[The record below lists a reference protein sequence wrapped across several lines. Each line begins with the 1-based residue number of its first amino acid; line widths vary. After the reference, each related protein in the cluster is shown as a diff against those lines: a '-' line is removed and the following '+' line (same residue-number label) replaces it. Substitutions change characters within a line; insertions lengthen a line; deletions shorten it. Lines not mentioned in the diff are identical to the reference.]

1 MAKDSSSF
9 TSNLVLRARSS
20 ISSIV
25 AVLVAFG
32 IGAIVIILLQ
42 KNPISAYFALFS
54 SALGT
59 NYGLGQTINL
69 GGVLLIAGLSAIIAY
84 KSGIWTCGIDGQLI
98 LGALASMAIVL
109 QFQHFG
115 FVASVLAIAGAM
127 GAGALFALIP
137 ALLKAKLSTNEIVTT
152 LLMNY
157 IALLIVDYAVTGPMR
172 NPGASYPTTYLVP
185 SALRL
190 PTIPS
195 STINICLLIASVL
208 SVVTFFIVVKT
219 KLGFEMR
226 MMGSNLKAAK
236 YAGVDIP
243 RRTLLFFLIS
253 GMLAGLAGSMLALGI
268 SYSAYSGIDENFGF
282 LGIGI
287 AMIAQLNPIAVIP
300 TAIFVSVLH
309 VGADGMQAATGV
321 PSNIAEVIVGL
332 MIMVILIKPVLDKFI
347 YKRSGA

>member
-1 MAKDSSSF
+1 
-9 TSNLVLRARSS
+9 
-20 ISSIV
+20 V
-25 AVLVAFG
+25 AVAFG
-32 IGAIVIILLQ
+32 IGAIVIALLQ
-42 KNPISAYFALFS
+42 KNPLSAYYALFS

-59 NYGLGQTINL
+59 SYGLGQTINL
-69 GGVLLIAGLSAIIAY
+69 GGVLLIAGLSAVVAY
-84 KSGIWTCGIDGQLI
+84 KSGIYTCGIDGQLI

-115 FVASVLAIAGAM
+115 FVASVLAIIGAM
-127 GAGALFALIP
+127 AAGALFALIP

-157 IALLIVDYAVTGPMR
+157 IALLIVNYAVTGPMR

-185 SALRL
+185 LASRL
-190 PTIPS
+190 PTVPL
-195 STINICLLIASVL
+195 STINICILIAVIL
-208 SVVTFFIVVKT
+208 SVATLFLVVKT

-226 MMGSNLKAAK
+226 IMGSNLKAAR
-236 YAGVDIP
+236 YAGINIP
-243 RRTLLFFLIS
+243 RRTILIFLIS

-287 AMIAQLNPIAVIP
+287 AMVAQLNPLAVVP
-300 TAIFVSVLH
+300 TALFVSVLH

-321 PSNIAEVIVGL
+321 PSTIAEVIVGL
-332 MIMVILIKPVLDKFI
+332 MIMVILIRPVFDKFVN
-347 YKRSGA
+347 KRSAA